1 MEQGNKARILVI
13 DDEPTNVQVL
23 GNLLKNDYR
32 IQVATNGDKG
42 LTLAQKEPRP
52 DLILL
57 DVQMPEL
64 DGYEVC
70 RLLKENPNTKTI
82 PVIFVTARDTAGD
95 EEKGL
100 SLGAVDYISKPF
112 HPKLVRARVAIH
124 MSLKKKTDLL
134 EEIAM
139 YDGLTSIPNRRS
151 FDERLKEESLRSR
164 RNGKPLAI
172 IMMDIDHFKNFNDNY
187 GHGEGDECLRK
198 VAREIS
204 HTLARPADMVA
215 RYGGE
220 EFVVLL
226 PETDCA
232 GAKKVAEEVRSA
244 VEALKIPHEYSSV
257 ADVVTISLGVAS
269 SEFRDPTTSKENL
282 LKRADDALY
291 QSKENGRNRVT
302 TA

>member
-1 MEQGNKARILVI
+1 MAQVNKARILIV
-13 DDEPTNVQVL
+13 DDEPANVQVL
-23 GNLLKNDYR
+23 GNLLNNDYR
-32 IQVATNGDKG
+32 IQVATNGPKA
-42 LTLAQKEPRP
+42 LSLAQKELRP

-70 RLLKENPNTKTI
+70 RRLKENHNTKTI

-139 YDGLTSIPNRRS
+139 YDGLTSIPNRRF
-151 FDERLKEESLRSR
+151 FDERLEDEYLRAK
-164 RNGKPLAI
+164 RNGLPLGI
-172 IMMDIDHFKNFNDNY
+172 IMMDIDHFKHFNDNY

-198 VAREIS
+198 VARTIS
-204 HTLARPADMVA
+204 YVLARPADMVA

-220 EFVVLL
+220 EFVILL
-226 PETDCA
+226 PETDSRGA
-232 GAKKVAEEVRSA
+232 GIVAEAVRAA
-244 VEALKIPHEYSSV
+244 VESLGIPHEYSPV
-257 ADVVTISLGVAS
+257 ADVVTISLGVS
-269 SEFRDPTTSKENL
+269 NSESQDPSANKTFL

-291 QSKENGRNRVT
+291 QSKKNGRNRVT
-302 TA
+302 IA